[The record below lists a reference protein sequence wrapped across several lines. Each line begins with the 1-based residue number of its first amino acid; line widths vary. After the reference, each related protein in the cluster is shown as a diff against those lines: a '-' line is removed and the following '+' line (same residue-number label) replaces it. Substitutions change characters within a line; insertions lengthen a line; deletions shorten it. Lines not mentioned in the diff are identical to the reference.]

1 MNTNH
6 DTTPSIETLQRLA
19 REQFSLGVRLRYVGL
34 ACVAAMAT
42 TVVASLLLTEP
53 QLPAR
58 TQAAFAAMSAI
69 GIAWIAFAIWV
80 LRERRPLLAW
90 HRVVAGRMAVT
101 FCAVFAIGAGIATAT
116 TFAPA
121 AFGAFATGVAMVVAA
136 VAMLVRANR
145 RHAQLRERRD
155 VLERA
160 LRDGD

>member
-19 REQFSLGVRLRYVGL
+19 REQFSLGVRLRYVAL
-34 ACVAAMAT
+34 ACLAAMAT

-53 QLPAR
+53 QLPP
-58 TQAAFAAMSAI
+58 AFAV
-69 GIAWIAFAIWV
+69 WV
-80 LRERRPLLAW
+80 LRERRPLLAR

-101 FCAVFAIGAGIATAT
+101 FCATFAIGAGIAAMT

-121 AFGAFATGVAMVVAA
+121 AFGAFATGVALVAAA

-155 VLERA
+155 ALERA
-160 LRDGD
+160 LRDGG